1 MTRDPAAPR
10 QAPPPEAASRP
21 LATETP
27 HQGTGSPTAAGDA
40 GTATGRAGGDSGLE
54 RGLRNRQMSMIAIG
68 GVVGAGLF
76 VGSGTVIRSTG
87 PAALVS
93 YAIAGLLV
101 ILVMRMLAELAV
113 ADPSTGSF
121 AHYASREFGSWCGL
135 AIGWL
140 YAYSW
145 WVTVGLE
152 AVIGGEL
159 AHHLVPAVP
168 AWVASLVLLAALTA
182 SNLIHV
188 AAFGEAEYWFA
199 LIKVVAIV
207 AFIGL
212 GALAVAGLLPGTD
225 SPGAANLLGHGG
237 FAPEGWYAVLPSVLT
252 VIFAFGGAEVV
263 TIAAGEAPRPAEAV
277 RKAIRSTTAR
287 ILIFYIGSIGVIVTL
302 LPYDEASVTTS
313 PYSAALDA
321 LGVPQ
326 AGRIMDVIVLI
337 AVASCLNSGLYTA
350 SRMLFALAHQREAP
364 RVFARTHARG
374 VPVPAVLV
382 AALAG
387 LLTLASKYFAGTA
400 TLFTFLLDSTGA
412 VIVLM
417 YLCVAACQ
425 IRSRMRAERHGR
437 TPAVRMWA
445 YPYLSWTVVAAL
457 TAVLVL
463 LAFDSTTQR
472 SLFLTLSVTV
482 AAAAVGALRQRR
494 ARTGD
499 EAGR

>member
-1 MTRDPAAPR
+1 MTRDSAAPR
-10 QAPPPEAASRP
+10 QAPPPETAPRP
-21 LATETP
+21 LATETAHP
-27 HQGTGSPTAAGDA
+27 EAGEPTDA
-40 GTATGRAGGDSGLE
+40 GGSGPATGQPDGGSGLK

-182 SNLIHV
+182 SNLVHV

-207 AFIGL
+207 SFIGL
-212 GALAVAGLLPGTD
+212 GVLAVAGLLPGTD
-225 SPGAANLLGHGG
+225 SPGTANLLGHGG

-302 LPYDEASVTTS
+302 LPYDRASVTAS

-326 AGRIMDVIVLI
+326 AGRIMDLIVLV

-350 SRMLFALAHQREAP
+350 SRMLFALAQKGEAP
-364 RVFARTHARG
+364 RPFARTDARG
-374 VPVPAVLV
+374 VPVAAVLV

-387 LLTLASKYFAGTA
+387 LTTLASKYFAGTA
-400 TLFTFLLDSTGA
+400 TIFTFLL
-412 VIVLM
+412 
-417 YLCVAACQ
+417 
-425 IRSRMRAERHGR
+425 
-437 TPAVRMWA
+437 
-445 YPYLSWTVVAAL
+445 
-457 TAVLVL
+457 
-463 LAFDSTTQR
+463 AFDATTQR
-472 SLFLTLSVTV
+472 SLFLTLAVTV
-482 AAAAVGALRQRR
+482 AAAGVGAVRQRR
-494 ARTGD
+494 ARGS
-499 EAGR
+499 AGAVR

>member
-1 MTRDPAAPR
+1 MTRDPVAPR
-10 QAPPPEAASRP
+10 QTPPSEATPRP
-21 LATETP
+21 LATEAP
-27 HQGTGSPTAAGDA
+27 RRGSGGPSAAGSGAAD
-40 GTATGRAGGDSGLE
+40 GGASGGSGLK
-54 RGLRNRQMSMIAIG
+54 RGLQNRQMSMIAIG

-168 AWVASLVLLAALTA
+168 AWVASLALLAALTA
-182 SNLIHV
+182 SNLVHV
-188 AAFGEAEYWFA
+188 GAFGEAEYWFA

-212 GALAVAGLLPGTD
+212 GALAIAGLLPGTD

-302 LPYDEASVTTS
+302 LPYDEASVTAS

-326 AGRIMDVIVLI
+326 AGRVMDAIVLV

-350 SRMLFALAHQREAP
+350 SRMLFALAQQREAP
-364 RVFARTHARG
+364 RAFARTNARG

-387 LLTLASKYFAGTA
+387 LLTLASKHFAGTA
-400 TLFTFLLDSTGA
+400 SVFTFLLDSTGA

-425 IRSRMRAERHGR
+425 IRSRMRAEHHGR
-437 TPAVRMWA
+437 PPAVRMWA

-482 AAAAVGALRQRR
+482 AAAAVGAVRQWR
-494 ARTGD
+494 ARTGGR
-499 EAGR
+499 AGR